1 MRFACNGSYSLYAV
15 DTKLYGSVNT
25 AFENMLGNYAK
36 CVESGDAQGLV
47 YAWNLT
53 EPWVSN
59 DAALREH
66 MEDENQHRT
75 YTEKL
80 AEID

>member
-1 MRFACNGSYSLYAV
+1 MVLSA
-15 DTKLYGSVNT
+15 YGSIGGIT
-25 AFENMLGNYAK
+25 ADNDLL
-36 CVESGDAQGLV
+36 GDAQGLV